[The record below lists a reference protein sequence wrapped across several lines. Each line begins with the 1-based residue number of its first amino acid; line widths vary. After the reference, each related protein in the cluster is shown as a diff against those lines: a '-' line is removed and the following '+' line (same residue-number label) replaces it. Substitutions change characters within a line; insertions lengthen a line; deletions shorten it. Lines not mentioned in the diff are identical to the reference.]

1 MSLCSEIKSRVRAFW
16 DDSDAS
22 VTVEFVM
29 AVPMLFWALAACYV
43 FFDGYRQS
51 AINLK
56 AAYTIGDLVSRETDN
71 INDDY
76 LDSMYKL
83 HRLLTRTTSSTT
95 LRLTVVRWDKDDN
108 RFYKKWSQTR
118 GSIDPLTSGDV
129 LLLTDKLPKMANAD
143 EVILVETTNSFTP
156 TFTNVGL
163 GTLSLDNFVFT
174 APRFTTQATTWEP

>member
-1 MSLCSEIKSRVRAFW
+1 MSLCSEIKSRVRAFR
-16 DDSDAS
+16 DDTDAS

-56 AAYTIGDLVSRETDN
+56 AAYTIGDLISRETEA
-71 INDDY
+71 INDEY

-83 HRLLTRTTSSTT
+83 HRLLTRATSSTT
-95 LRLTVVRWDKDDN
+95 LRVTVLHWDEDAE
-108 RFYKKWSQTR
+108 RFYQDWSQTR

-129 LLLTDKLPKMANAD
+129 LLLTDKLPIVPNA
-143 EVILVETTNSFTP
+143 ERIILVETTNSFTP

-174 APRFTTQATTWEP
+174 SPRFAPQVIWES